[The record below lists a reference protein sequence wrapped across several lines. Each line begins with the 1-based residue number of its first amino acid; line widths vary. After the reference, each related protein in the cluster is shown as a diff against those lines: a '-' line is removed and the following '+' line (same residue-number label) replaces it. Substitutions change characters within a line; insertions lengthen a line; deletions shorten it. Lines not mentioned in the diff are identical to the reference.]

1 MTTINRVLIFDSNKA
16 ELIVDYNK
24 DSVDV
29 DVHKIIHK
37 IPPNNSKLSYL
48 YGDYLVNYESVDGII
63 YLVITHKDFDRQK
76 SFGFISKLQHLD
88 DLSDDS
94 VASLLNTPTHQLHS
108 NINQV
113 KQVMIDNVDQ
123 IISRGDRIDNLVDRT
138 NDMSSQAFAFRKRST
153 MLRRQMWY
161 KNKRIQLLTG
171 FVGVVSGFF
180 TSESTLIKHQAD
192 ALFIHVHVLWA
203 FIDTLLA
210 LLVFILAPNCTIPSF
225 NLNIISTYKLAK
237 LTGSCL
243 LRGSQL
249 RMNFITSP
257 SQTTPKRLNPLRLHT
272 SLPTLSPTEQGK
284 RIAAYAAVDA
294 NVSLDSR
301 VIGIGS
307 GSTVP
312 YVIERIVQQGEA
324 NVQRVFIPT
333 GFQSKQLIV
342 QNDLVLGDVDQYPA
356 IDVTLDGADEVD
368 GNLNALKGGGA
379 CHLREKVL
387 AEAANMWDCTHT
399 HTHTHSHSRTLSFV
413 IVADE
418 RKNSKLLG
426 TTWTQGVPI
435 EVAPFAYAKVLQNV
449 QKLGAMRPT
458 LRMGVRKAGPVVTD
472 NANFVI
478 DAPFS
483 ESYYRDP
490 KELLMR
496 IKMLTGVVE
505 VGLFCGMA
513 KAAYFGYSNG
523 SVLIRSA
530 DGTVCEQASTR
541 E

>member
-192 ALFIHVHVLWA
+192 ALFIHIHVLWA

-249 RMNFITSP
+249 RMNFITC
-257 SQTTPKRLNPLRLHT
+257 
-272 SLPTLSPTEQGK
+272 
-284 RIAAYAAVDA
+284 
-294 NVSLDSR
+294 
-301 VIGIGS
+301 
-307 GSTVP
+307 
-312 YVIERIVQQGEA
+312 ER
-324 NVQRVFIPT
+324 
-333 GFQSKQLIV
+333 
-342 QNDLVLGDVDQYPA
+342 
-356 IDVTLDGADEVD
+356 
-368 GNLNALKGGGA
+368 
-379 CHLREKVL
+379 
-387 AEAANMWDCTHT
+387 
-399 HTHTHSHSRTLSFV
+399 
-413 IVADE
+413 
-418 RKNSKLLG
+418 
-426 TTWTQGVPI
+426 
-435 EVAPFAYAKVLQNV
+435 
-449 QKLGAMRPT
+449 
-458 LRMGVRKAGPVVTD
+458 
-472 NANFVI
+472 
-478 DAPFS
+478 
-483 ESYYRDP
+483 
-490 KELLMR
+490 
-496 IKMLTGVVE
+496 
-505 VGLFCGMA
+505 
-513 KAAYFGYSNG
+513 
-523 SVLIRSA
+523 SV
-530 DGTVCEQASTR
+530 
-541 E
+541 